1 MTGIS
6 YQQALKNAGVLCS
19 KAEKCSF
26 DIRTTLRRW
35 GLSEEEINN
44 GINFLI
50 KEKFIDEQRYALNF
64 VHDKFRFN
72 KWGKVK
78 IAYMLRQK
86 RIPENLIAES
96 LDCITDED
104 YQKAIRD
111 MLLVK
116 MKSLKVNN
124 EHELK
129 GKLAVFAQGRGFESE
144 IAYHIA
150 GEIVAQNRSR
160 DL

>member
-86 RIPENLIAES
+86 RIPENLIEES
-96 LDCITDED
+96 LSSISDED
-104 YQKAIRD
+104 YEKAIRD
-111 MLLVK
+111 LLLSKVRN
-116 MKSLKVNN
+116 LKATST
-124 EHELK
+124 HERK
-129 GKLAVFAQGRGFESE
+129 GKLAVFAQGHGFEGD
-144 IAYHIA
+144 IAYRIA
-150 GEIVAQNRSR
+150 GEIVTVSSN
-160 DL
+160 D